1 MRRLLFFACYWILGI
16 GYAAAQDI
24 QINRFERNYT
34 SLIASM
40 NPVYDNAGDA
50 CAVIRF
56 FVRDNGFEIEPN
68 LGVVKQ
74 VVKSNEIRLWVPKG
88 TKRLTV
94 RYKKLMPLTG
104 YEIPVKIEPKV
115 TYEAEL
121 AITDLGKKWKE
132 ANTGHNVYIGAGY
145 NVTAISG
152 PSINL
157 GFDLNK
163 HNIELGTVIG
173 LGKTDDL
180 YFYNSEGGTSAAYHY
195 KAARIHL
202 RYGYEVSVADFFSV
216 EPQAGF
222 AFNIMSGTSPS
233 NVNATNDKYK
243 SASSLS
249 GLIGLRLIAAVSDRF
264 QLHVTPEY
272 DFGISKNE
280 QCKTISHYDDTFKS
294 WTDGFNLNI
303 GVMYF
308 F

>member
-1 MRRLLFFACYWILGI
+1 MKRFLIFACCWILGI
-16 GYAAAQDI
+16 GYVAAQDI
-24 QINRFERNYT
+24 QISRFERNYT

-68 LGVVKQ
+68 LGVVKRM
-74 VVKSNEIRLWVPKG
+74 VRSNEIRLWVPKG

-94 RYKKLMPLTG
+94 RYKNLMPLAG
-104 YEIPVKIEPKV
+104 YEIPVKIDSKV

-121 AITDLGKKWKE
+121 AITDMGKKWKE
-132 ANTGHNVYIGAGY
+132 ANKGHNVYIGAGY

-157 GFDLNK
+157 GFDFNS

-180 YFYNSEGGTSAAYHY
+180 YFYNSSGGTSAAYHY
-195 KAARIHL
+195 NAVRIQL
-202 RYGYEVSVADFFSV
+202 RYGYEVKVADFFSV
-216 EPQAGF
+216 EPQAGL
-222 AFNIMSGTSPS
+222 AVNIMSGTSPS
-233 NVNATNDKYK
+233 SVSVTNDKYK

-249 GLIGLRLIAAVSDRF
+249 GLIGLRLIAAVSNRF

-280 QCKTISHYDDTFKS
+280 QCKTISSYDDTFKS

-303 GVMYF
+303 GLMYF